1 MTTTSSGKSSPKNI
15 SQIKIQ
21 RLFLAV
27 LLKERVRL
35 SMMFG
40 YFFVHSFAI
49 YLLSNDVLDKNS
61 AIIYANPT
69 VVLYFRILVLASPLI
84 VGLLFGV
91 PLLSAEYESGTY
103 RFLFTHGVGRR
114 RLVRAYLLVY
124 TVSIL
129 LSSVITFISINHF
142 FAVQTEAG
150 PITIWSFAVF
160 VCHPMIIIALTLAL
174 FMAGVLL
181 GTLTQRVISG
191 TATTI
196 LFSILLI
203 LGIQVSLEKV
213 LFLFVQKLKT
223 YGSNP
228 TDAYNN
234 FIGSHDST
242 YMSQF
247 QFGYASALALLSLL
261 LGYGSLQAIRN
272 DGILHRKPRQPNG
285 ERSNI

>member
-1 MTTTSSGKSSPKNI
+1 M
-15 SQIKIQ
+15 Q
-21 RLFLAV
+21 RLFLAI

-40 YFFVHSFAI
+40 YFFIHSFVI
-49 YLLSNDVLDKNS
+49 YLLSDNVLDKNS
-61 AIIYANPT
+61 AGVYTNPT

-91 PLLSAEYESGTY
+91 PLLSTEYESGTY
-103 RFLFTHGVGRR
+103 RFLFTHGVGRQ
-114 RLVRAYLLVY
+114 RLVRTYLSVY

-129 LSSVITFISINHF
+129 LSSLMTFISIDHF

-160 VCHPMIIIALTLAL
+160 VCNPMVIIALTLAL

-181 GTLTQRVISG
+181 GTLTRRVVSG
-191 TATTI
+191 IATTI
-196 LFSILLI
+196 LFSILFI

-223 YGSNP
+223 YSGNP

-234 FIGSHDST
+234 FIGSHNST
-242 YMSQF
+242 YIFQF
-247 QFGYASALALLSLL
+247 QTAYAGSLAILSLL
-261 LGYGSLQAIRN
+261 LAYGSLQAIRN
-272 DGILHRKPRQPNG
+272 DGILHKKPKQPDEEG
-285 ERSNI
+285 SNI

>member
-1 MTTTSSGKSSPKNI
+1 MTTTSSGKSSPKTM
-15 SQIKIQ
+15 SQIKMQ

-40 YFFVHSFAI
+40 YFFTHSFAI
-49 YLLSNDVLDKNS
+49 YLLSDNVLDKNS
-61 AIIYANPT
+61 AGVYTNPT

-91 PLLSAEYESGTY
+91 PLLSTEYESGTY
-103 RFLFTHGVGRR
+103 RFLFTHEVGRQ
-114 RLVRAYLLVY
+114 RLVRTYLSVY

-129 LSSVITFISINHF
+129 LSSVMTFISIDHF

-150 PITIWSFAVF
+150 PITVWTFAVF

-174 FMAGVLL
+174 FMAGVFL
-181 GTLTQRVISG
+181 GTLTQRVVSG

-203 LGIQVSLEKV
+203 LAIQVSLENV
-213 LFLFVQKLKT
+213 LSLFVQKLRT
-223 YGSNP
+223 YSGNP
-228 TDAYNN
+228 ADAYNN

-242 YMSQF
+242 YLFQF
-247 QFGYASALALLSLL
+247 QIAYAGSLTVLSLL
-261 LGYGSLQAIRN
+261 LGYGSLQAIRSG
-272 DGILHRKPRQPNG
+272 GILHRKPRQPNG
-285 ERSNI
+285 EGSNI